1 MFSSSLG
8 SPRFI
13 HGYFIIKHYITEVE
27 KQNKFSDKRQY
38 VYVKAIKFFMA
49 EYLNK

>member
-38 VYVKAIKFFMA
+38 VYVKAIKFFYGRVL
-49 EYLNK
+49 E